1 MIQNMQKILFFRD
14 FQAFS
19 GGHLKLWHYFQ
30 HLQAITNYEPSI
42 YFTPNSI
49 WSEANPWNAAK
60 EKVLTSIQDIKPSLL
75 FLAGLDWEILDQLN
89 PIFKDSVPIINLIQH
104 VRHSHPHDLRY
115 RFLSRKAIRICASP
129 DVQDAL
135 QNTGQ
140 VNGPYFT
147 ITYGL
152 DYNNF
157 PETIPFEKKDISL
170 CIAALKQAPL
180 GIKIKAKL
188 EKIFP
193 SIKLLTQP
201 LHRKEFLNYINRSQ
215 ITLFLP
221 TLEEGFFIPALEG
234 MKLQTLVICPD
245 CIGNRSFCHDQY
257 NCFRPEFKLES
268 LLNSVHQACS
278 LTPKQKNIIL
288 AHATI
293 TALQYNLAKE
303 KTAFL
308 TILNQVNHLWNL

>member
-1 MIQNMQKILFFRD
+1 MISNMQKILFFRD
-14 FQAFS
+14 YQAFS

-30 HLQAITNYEPSI
+30 HIQTTSNYDPYI
-42 YFTPNSI
+42 YFTSHSLWNQT
-49 WSEANPWNAAK
+49 NPWNNLK
-60 EKVLTSIQDIKPSLL
+60 DKILTSIQDIQPSLL
-75 FLAGLDWEILDQLN
+75 FLAGLDWEILDQLA
-89 PIFKDSVPIINLIQH
+89 PSFKDTVPIINLIQH
-104 VRHSHPHDLRY
+104 VRHSHSHDPRY
-115 RFLSRKAIRICASP
+115 RFLNRKAIRICASP

-135 QNTGQ
+135 QNTNQ

-147 ITYGL
+147 IPNGM
-152 DYNNF
+152 DYDNF
-157 PETIPFEKKDISL
+157 PEPIPYEKKDISL

-193 SIKLLTQP
+193 TIELLTQP
-201 LHRKEFLNYINRSQ
+201 LARNNFLNYINRSQ

-221 TLEEGFFIPALEG
+221 TLEEGFYIPALEG

-245 CIGNRSFCHDQY
+245 CIGNRSFCHHQY
-257 NCFRPEFKLES
+257 NCFRPEFKLEA
-268 LLNSVHQACS
+268 LLNSIHQAHS
-278 LTPKQKNIIL
+278 LNLKQKNTML
-288 AHATI
+288 AHATF

-308 TILNQVNHLWNL
+308 TILNQVPQLWNL